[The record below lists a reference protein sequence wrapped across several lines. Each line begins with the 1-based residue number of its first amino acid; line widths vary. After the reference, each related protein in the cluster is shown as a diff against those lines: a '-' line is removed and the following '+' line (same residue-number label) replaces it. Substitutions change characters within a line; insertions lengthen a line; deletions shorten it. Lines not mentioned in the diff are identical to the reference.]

1 MEGSASVRKSLA
13 GTLVPSAV
21 TTVALLQKPERRD
34 NGAPKRKVLDEEDYI
49 EVAKWDIMLLASD
62 EFVTSR

>member
-21 TTVALLQKPERRD
+21 TTVALLQKPEKKD

-49 EVAKWDIMLLASD
+49 EVAK
-62 EFVTSR
+62 

>member
-13 GTLVPSAV
+13 GTLVPSSV
-21 TTVALLQKPERRD
+21 TTVALLQKPEKED

-49 EVAKWDIMLLASD
+49 EV
-62 EFVTSR
+62 TT